1 MNSFTLVAWYFEG
14 NKQYKNVSVFSSF
27 VASLVPVQTSLFRL
41 TPLKHL
47 TNEQVLKLLLNYLNS
62 DTILFPKFTFQFD
75 LRVSTNPSRPL
86 IHVTAFYRTKRFRP
100 IWGTLPPVCRLGEDW
115 TIHFVLQRSEKRGS
129 LQVLT
134 LADPLLQSGKKSN
147 SGRSSEDRK
156 WWGIILT
163 GGQSNWEFL
172 NNTCP
177 PPPIETFSQR
187 ELNDNI
193 NF

>member
-14 NKQYKNVSVFSSF
+14 NKQYRNVSVFSSF

-86 IHVTAFYRTKRFRP
+86 IHVTAFYPTKRFGHYTSSLWTGGGLDHSSSLTKIWKERKPSGPYPGRP
-100 IWGTLPPVCRLGEDW
+100 PPSIVSR
-115 TIHFVLQRSEKRGS
+115 
-129 LQVLT
+129 
-134 LADPLLQSGKKSN
+134 
-147 SGRSSEDRK
+147 EDRS

-172 NNTCP
+172 NSTCS

>member
-14 NKQYKNVSVFSSF
+14 NKQYRNVSVFSSF

-86 IHVTAFYRTKRFRP
+86 IHVTAFYPTKRFGHYTSSLWTGGGLDHSSSLTQIWKERKPSGPYPGRP
-100 IWGTLPPVCRLGEDW
+100 PPSIVSR
-115 TIHFVLQRSEKRGS
+115 
-129 LQVLT
+129 
-134 LADPLLQSGKKSN
+134 
-147 SGRSSEDRK
+147 EDRS

-172 NNTCP
+172 DNTC
-177 PPPIETFSQR
+177 
-187 ELNDNI
+187 
-193 NF
+193 